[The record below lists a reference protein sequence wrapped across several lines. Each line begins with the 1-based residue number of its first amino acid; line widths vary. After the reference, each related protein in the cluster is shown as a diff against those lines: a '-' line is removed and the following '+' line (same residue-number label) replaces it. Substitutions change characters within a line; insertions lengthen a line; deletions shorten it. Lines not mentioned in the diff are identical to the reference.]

1 MTRLTALKGQITLI
15 LAAAWRVLCCVGR
28 FVDDFLVDV
37 ATALVDGFT
46 GAIKMVV
53 VGAASGWRFVRE
65 NARKLI
71 PSRPVRWT
79 VLYVP
84 GFTIGLLFALKA
96 FGGLDD
102 LVAYVFEAGSRS
114 VPVLIAIAIT
124 YAVATGLGWNLDN
137 KERAR
142 YQRILSGTCNADD
155 VASGADMGD
164 PHGAFAILAGEM
176 LSILALLIVTLA
188 AMLVFQ

>member
-1 MTRLTALKGQITLI
+1 MTRFEKIKGQIALI
-15 LAAAWRVLCCVGR
+15 LAAAW
-28 FVDDFLVDV
+28 
-37 ATALVDGFT
+37 
-46 GAIKMVV
+46 KP
-53 VGAASGWRFVRE
+53 VRE

-71 PSRPVRWT
+71 PSRAVRWT

-124 YAVATGLGWNLDN
+124 YGVATGLGWNLDN
-137 KERAR
+137 DYRAEL
-142 YQRILSGTCNADD
+142 QNILAVPDEEGSAL
-155 VASGADMGD
+155 
-164 PHGAFAILAGEM
+164 GAFLILAGEM
-176 LSILALLIVTLA
+176 LSILALLIVILVA
-188 AMLVFQ
+188 LLVFQ